1 MEEISNLLDL
11 FKDRSPP
18 RDFAHRFRSAPI
30 KSGLFRFLAILDS
43 EARLGLESCSASQI
57 DAVIFAAKLLVGSS
71 LSISAESGES
81 LVLVIL
87 EKSVEFCLSILEK
100 LKFDDADF
108 SLQNSLPFGAE
119 LTFCYSFMEGKQ
131 LRQHIPSRNILIR
144 ERKKKE
150 LSNRRRNAIL
160 VPDHWSGAIV
170 AEGST
175 VAIKRCDLL
184 SIAASQ
190 IKNDCQT
197 IKLEAEASSRPY
209 GITAYCLEDYK
220 ARGTQAS
227 PYFTVTY
234 YTEFAETKGLVLV
247 RRDIV
252 LTSKLTDDEA
262 RCLVQTAHSFYLNDT

>member
-71 LSISAESGES
+71 LSIS
-81 LVLVIL
+81 V
-87 EKSVEFCLSILEK
+87 
-100 LKFDDADF
+100 
-108 SLQNSLPFGAE
+108 PFGKRSYRYINESKVIPPVGAKIKFM

-150 LSNRRRNAIL
+150 LSNGRRNAIL
-160 VPDHWSGAIV
+160 VPDHWSGAIA

-252 LTSKLTDDEA
+252 LTSKLTNDEA
-262 RCLVQTAHSFYLNDT
+262 RWLVQTAHSFYLNDT